1 MKESKTIIRIEH
13 KSDGFGM
20 FRSKLK
26 DGDDNPSRVEVG
38 DDEDDILFELGKRHN
53 DGFYTPFGDGLDM
66 NLGFKE
72 WFCAFK
78 SIEQIQQW
86 ILPDEFK
93 VLLDNDFQILLLTVT
108 EYQEGNHQII
118 FTKESITSSQ
128 DISTL
133 FL

>member
-1 MKESKTIIRIEH
+1 MKGIKTIIRIEH
-13 KSDGFGM
+13 KSDGFGI

-26 DGDDNPSRVEVG
+26 DGNPSRVEVG
-38 DDEDDILFELGKRHN
+38 GGEDDILFELWERHN
-53 DGFYTPFGDGLDM
+53 DFYTPFEDGLDIE
-66 NLGFKE
+66 LGFKE

-93 VLLDNDFQILLLTVT
+93 VLLENDFNILLLTVT
-108 EYQEGNHQII
+108 EYQEGEHQVI
-118 FTKESITSSQ
+118 FTKESIVSTQ

-133 FL
+133 FV